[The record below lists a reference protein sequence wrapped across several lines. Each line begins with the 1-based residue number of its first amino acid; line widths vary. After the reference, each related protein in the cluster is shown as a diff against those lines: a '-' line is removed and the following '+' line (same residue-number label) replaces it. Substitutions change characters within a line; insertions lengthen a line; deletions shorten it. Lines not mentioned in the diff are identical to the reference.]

1 MNTGLLFCSGRRDGL
16 VGADGAW
23 TDLTGGVAFE
33 GVTGVSTS
41 NLGTAGR
48 DEELLAA
55 GVEGFLVP
63 LCLPS
68 HWLQSDC
75 EQTWVLA

>member
-1 MNTGLLFCSGRRDGL
+1 MNTGLLFCSGRRDGF
-16 VGADGAW
+16 VGIDGAW

-55 GVEGFLVP
+55 GVEGFFGAI
-63 LCLPS
+63 
-68 HWLQSDC
+68 
-75 EQTWVLA
+75 VLALALAAV